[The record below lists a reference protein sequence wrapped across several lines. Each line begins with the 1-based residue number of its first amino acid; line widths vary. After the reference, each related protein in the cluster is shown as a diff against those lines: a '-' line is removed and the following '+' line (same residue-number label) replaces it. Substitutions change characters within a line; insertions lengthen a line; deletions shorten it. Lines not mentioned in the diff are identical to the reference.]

1 MEKKKDDEKV
11 VATNRKAHHDYFIFD
26 RYEAGVVLAGTE
38 VKSIRDGRINLRD
51 AFCREL
57 GGELFLMNCHVSPYE
72 QANRYNVEPLRDRKL
87 LLHKREIAKIAGKVA
102 EKGLTVVP
110 LRAYLKGGRVK
121 IEIGLAKG
129 KKNWDKRET
138 IKKRE
143 QDREMRRKISSG

>member
-1 MEKKKDDEKV
+1 MEKKKDEEKV

-38 VKSIRDGRINLRD
+38 VKSIRDGRVNLRD

-87 LLHKREIAKIAGKVA
+87 LLHKREIVKIAGKVA
-102 EKGLTVVP
+102 EKGLTIVP

-121 IEIGLAKG
+121 LEIGLAKG

-138 IKKRE
+138 IKRRE
-143 QDREMRRKISSG
+143 QDREMRRKLSSG